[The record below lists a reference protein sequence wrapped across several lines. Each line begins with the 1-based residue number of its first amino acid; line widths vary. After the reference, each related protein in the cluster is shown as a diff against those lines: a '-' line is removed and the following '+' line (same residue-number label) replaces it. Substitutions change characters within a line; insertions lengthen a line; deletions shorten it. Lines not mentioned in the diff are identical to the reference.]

1 MILLLFYL
9 FFALSISFL
18 CSLLESVLLSVT
30 HAYTALLIKKGKKS
44 GQILKEMKKSINHPL
59 AAILTLNTVA
69 NVVGAAGVGAQ
80 SYHLFGSKW
89 VAVTSGTLTIL
100 ILVCSEI
107 IPKTLG
113 TVYWKRIAPA
123 AAYILKGLIITTF
136 PIVVILEAISRFIA
150 RKGHQPKITREE
162 IMVLAEIGES
172 EGILLEKEARIMKN
186 LFLLNEIP
194 TEDIL
199 TPRSVILAFQ
209 KDQTVREVIDEHV
222 AIPFSRIPV
231 FGEGLDDIIG
241 IIHRRELLEAYYHGG
256 ENEKLEKMVSPIF
269 AVPESKPID
278 ELLDEFISRREHI
291 FLVIDE
297 YGGTEGIVTLEDAI
311 ETLLG
316 VEIVDEFDSDDDMRA
331 FAREKWKLRRKK
343 QKSM

>member
-1 MILLLFYL
+1 MTLLLFYL
-9 FFALSISFL
+9 FFALSVSFL

-30 HAYTALLIKKGKKS
+30 HAYTALLIKNGKKS

-59 AAILTLNTVA
+59 AAILTINTIA

-89 VAVTSGTLTIL
+89 VAVTSATLTIL

-113 TVYWKRIAPA
+113 TVYWKRIAPVA
-123 AAYILKGLIITTF
+123 VYLLKGLIIITF
-136 PIVVILEAISRFIA
+136 PIVVILEAISRVIA

-186 LFLLNEIP
+186 LFLLNEIR

-209 KDQTVREVIDEHV
+209 KDQTVREIINGHR

-241 IIHRRELLEAYYHGG
+241 ILHRKQLLEAYYHRG
-256 ENEKLEKMVSPIF
+256 EKEKLEKMVSPIF
-269 AVPESKPID
+269 AVPESKSIAD
-278 ELLDEFISRREHI
+278 LLDEFISRREHI

-297 YGGTEGIVTLEDAI
+297 YGGTAGIVTLEDAI

-316 VEIVDEFDSDDDMRA
+316 VEIVDEFDSVDDMRA
-331 FAREKWKLRRKK
+331 LAREKWKLRRKE